1 MEEKAEKFWSWFSQ
15 NSKYYTKLD
24 DMEDRERDRIL
35 DDLMDRLQDVNSE
48 FYFEIGGG
56 EGGPQELT
64 VITAGDEDLYAEAER
79 FVDLAPEIPGW
90 EVFSVD
96 QYQEKG
102 TVIFYEGLE
111 LDSEE
116 IWFLPLENS
125 GPNNGFGVR
134 ICFPDYPNVE
144 SNPHVKKAVGLMLE
158 AVLGE
163 ETFAQEIGYYEIG
176 ILPDDPEE
184 EGYIELVELPDY
196 IQWRKER
203 EA

>member
-1 MEEKAEKFWSWFSQ
+1 MEEKAEKFWTWFSQ
-15 NSKYYTKLD
+15 NNRYYTKLD
-24 DMEDRERDRIL
+24 DLEDGERDRLL
-35 DDLMDRLQDVNSE
+35 DDLMDRLQDVHSE
-48 FYFEIGGG
+48 FYYELGGG
-56 EGGPQELT
+56 DTGPQELT
-64 VITAGDEDLYAEAER
+64 IITAGDEDLYSEAER

-90 EVFSVD
+90 EIFSVD
-96 QYQEKG
+96 QCQEKG

-116 IWFLPLENS
+116 IWFLPLENTGVS
-125 GPNNGFGVR
+125 EGFGVR
-134 ICFPDYPNVE
+134 LCFPDYPNVE
-144 SNPHVKKAVGLMLE
+144 GNPHVKKAVGLMLE

-163 ETFAQEIGYYEIG
+163 ETFSKEIGYYEIG

-196 IQWRKER
+196 LQWRKER

>member
-1 MEEKAEKFWSWFSQ
+1 MEEKAEKFWNWFAQ
-15 NSKYYTKLD
+15 NSRYYAKLD
-24 DMEDRERDRIL
+24 DLEDKERDRLL
-35 DDLMDRLQDVNSE
+35 DDLMDRIQDVNSE

-56 EGGPQELT
+56 EEGPNELT
-64 VITAGDEDLYAEAER
+64 VITAGDEELYAEAER
-79 FVDLAPEIPGW
+79 FVDLAPEVPGW
-90 EVFSVD
+90 DIFSVD

-116 IWFLPLENS
+116 IWFLPLENK
-125 GPNNGFGVR
+125 GQGFGVR
-134 ICFPDYPNVE
+134 ICFPDFPNVE

-163 ETFAQEIGYYEIG
+163 EAFSKEIGYYEIG

-184 EGYIELVELPDY
+184 EGYIELVELKEY
-196 IQWRKER
+196 LEWRKER
-203 EA
+203 EV